1 MKMIKTFIKWYF
13 KQASSNY
20 VWLPSGMLP
29 ILN

>member
-1 MKMIKTFIKWYF
+1 MIKTFIKWYF

-29 ILN
+29 VLK

>member
-1 MKMIKTFIKWYF
+1 MIKTFIKWYF